1 MIYNVLTLYTE
12 LIEVYK
18 KTGVIG
24 RGVEAGAID
33 INVFNIREYT
43 DDKHGSVDDYPYG
56 GGAGMVMTPQP
67 IYDCVKAVKQKR
79 EDIPV
84 IYFSPAGKKL
94 DSALAKEYALYDE
107 VILLCG
113 HFEGVDQRALDLC
126 VDDEI
131 SIGDYIVSG
140 GHIATMCFIDS
151 VSRYVP
157 GVLGNEES
165 MLDESFENGKL
176 EYAQY
181 TRPAEFMGLS
191 VPEILLSGHHE
202 NINAYRQE
210 QSLIR
215 TKEKRPDLYQKNCD
229 SKKSNK

>member
-24 RGVEAGAID
+24 RGVESKAIN
-33 INVFNIREYT
+33 INIFNIRDYT

-67 IYDCVKAVKQKR
+67 IYDCVKAAKQGR

-94 DSALAKEYALYDE
+94 DSSLAKEYARYDE

-113 HFEGVDQRALDLC
+113 HFEGVDQRVLDLC

-140 GHIATMCFIDS
+140 GHIAAMCFIDS
-151 VSRYVP
+151 VSRYLP
-157 GVLGNEES
+157 GVLGNDES
-165 MLDESFENGKL
+165 AFEESFENGRL
-176 EYAQY
+176 EYVQY

-191 VPEILLSGHHE
+191 VPEILLSGHHK
-202 NINAYRQE
+202 NIKAYREE

-215 TKEKRPDLYQKNCD
+215 TKNKRPDLYQKDCE
-229 SKKSNK
+229 SEKKNK

>member
-1 MIYNVLTLYTE
+1 MIFNVLTLYTD
-12 LIEVYK
+12 LIESYRN
-18 KTGVIG
+18 TGVIG
-24 RGVEAGAID
+24 RGVESKAID
-33 INVFNIREYT
+33 INIFNIRDYT
-43 DDKHGSVDDYPYG
+43 EDKHGSVDDYPYG

-67 IYDCVKAVKQKR
+67 IYDCVKAVKQQR

-84 IYFSPAGKKL
+84 IYFSPAGRKL
-94 DSALAKEYALYDE
+94 DSALAKEYARYDE

-113 HFEGVDQRALDLC
+113 HFEGVDQRVLNLC

-140 GHIATMCFIDS
+140 GHIAAMCFIDS
-151 VSRYVP
+151 VSRYLP
-157 GVLGNEES
+157 GVLGNDES
-165 MLDESFENGKL
+165 ASEESFENGRL

-191 VPEILLSGHHE
+191 VPEILLSGHHK
-202 NINAYRQE
+202 NIKAYREE

-215 TKEKRPDLYQKNCD
+215 TKDKRPDLYQIDCESEEKN
-229 SKKSNK
+229 K